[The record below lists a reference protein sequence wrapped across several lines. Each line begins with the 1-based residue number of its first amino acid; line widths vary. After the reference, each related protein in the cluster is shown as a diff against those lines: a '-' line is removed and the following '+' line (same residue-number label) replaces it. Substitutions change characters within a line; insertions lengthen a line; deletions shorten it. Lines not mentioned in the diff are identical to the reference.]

1 MFNNVLNEANEGG
14 WTALQTTGSGS
25 QTLLQNAE
33 HYGMY
38 LAATVNTTDEPLILV
53 RENIGKFNAYVSS
66 MYTFVALPVRL
77 LGFNKHAP
85 GPILVSVTSMIKL
98 SQVYTKRRF
107 DRVKRSPLIAKIPR
121 LKVHI

>member
-53 RENIGKFNAYVSS
+53 RENIGKFNVYICCTPYFS
-66 MYTFVALPVRL
+66 VRL
-77 LGFNKHAP
+77 LNMPPVQFWFQS
-85 GPILVSVTSMIKL
+85 L
-98 SQVYTKRRF
+98 Q
-107 DRVKRSPLIAKIPR
+107 
-121 LKVHI
+121 